1 MRLLIT
7 GVSGFIGYQTAVMA
21 KKAGHEVIGVGRTSL
36 SDKLKQIGVVEFQ
49 WDGWPAEMSS
59 GPFELLV
66 QNHGCFD
73 AIIHIAGDPHYG
85 NGPHYHDSNFRP
97 TELLVKHALKVN
109 PRCRFVFVSSVG
121 AQDFP
126 RFGSTQTHNEETP
139 PLPRSDYG
147 ASKLAAE
154 RFVEASG
161 LDYAIARL
169 GMVFGRNMRADSH
182 VAVLLRAT
190 ESSIVRLVVS
200 KFRGVLP
207 LVHLDDA
214 VNALILLANHNVK
227 AGTYLVVSENCSV
240 NKVVNSPRDHDWD
253 AGTIGLGRIS
263 GFVPAKLATTMSP
276 VMRFDSSKI
285 RALGWS
291 PNTDTVKALKEVFLR
306 FAGVQNGFHVV
317 TGAAS
322 GLGRAFVEQLI
333 QSGRFVVGVD
343 INPEAIDNLRLKY
356 PQQKFICSDV
366 SDPGLF
372 DHILKTCE
380 ETNLPILSMYLIAG
394 VGKKSKFIDLET
406 HDIRIQFDTNVFARL
421 ILSKDYLQYL
431 KHSNNFGR
439 LVIVSSST
447 ALQPMS
453 DFSVYSATNAALLS
467 FGRSL
472 IAETS
477 NDLCEILVLVP
488 GGMDTNFQN
497 SSGVSRLE
505 NERLLDPSAVAQKI
519 VELSKRKSH
528 VRIIGRTAKITQ
540 TISRLL
546 PWSVA
551 DKLWARLIKIAR

>member
-7 GVSGFIGYQTAVMA
+7 GVSGFIGYQTAVLA
-21 KKAGHEVIGVGRTSL
+21 KKAGHEVIGVGRTPL
-36 SDKLKQIGVVEFQ
+36 SDKLKQIGVTEFL

-59 GPFELLV
+59 GPFELLI
-66 QNHGCFD
+66 QNQGCFD
-73 AIIHIAGDPHYG
+73 AIIHIAGDAHYG

-97 TELLVKHALKVN
+97 TELLVKHALKFN
-109 PRCRFVFVSSVG
+109 PHCRFVFVSSVG

-126 RFGSTQTHNEETP
+126 RFGSTQTHDEETLP
-139 PLPRSDYG
+139 CPRSDYG
-147 ASKLAAE
+147 ASKLSGE
-154 RFVEASG
+154 RFIEASG

-169 GMVFGRNMRADSH
+169 GMVFGRNMRPDSH

-190 ESSIVRLVVS
+190 ESSIVRRVVS
-200 KFRGVLP
+200 KFRGILP

-214 VNALILLANHNVK
+214 ANALILLANHNVK
-227 AGTYLVVSENCSV
+227 AGTYLVVSENCSIS
-240 NKVVNSPRDHDWD
+240 KVVNSPRDRDWD
-253 AGTIGLGRIS
+253 TGTIGLGRIA

-276 VMRFDSSKI
+276 VMKFDSSKI

-291 PNTDTVKALKEVFLR
+291 PNTDTVKALKEVFLQI
-306 FAGVQNGFHVV
+306 AGVQNGFHVV

-333 QSGRFVVGVD
+333 QNGCFVVGVD
-343 INPEAIDNLRLKY
+343 IDPEAIDSLRLEY

-366 SDPGLF
+366 TNPGLF
-372 DHILKTCE
+372 DYILKTCE
-380 ETNLPILSMYLIAG
+380 EANLPILSLYLIAG

-447 ALQPMS
+447 ALQPMP

-505 NERLLDPSAVAQKI
+505 KERLLDPSAVAQKI
-519 VELSKRKSH
+519 VKLSKRKSH
-528 VRIIGRTAKITQ
+528 VRVIGRNAKITQ

-546 PWSVA
+546 PWAVA